1 LPYVNSFRLSAWL
14 HNPGFFSIISTFS
27 IFAQLG
33 VIYSLGDQGNADDDS
48 LREKLQAVYNPLQ
61 AYCIMLFCLIAF
73 PCVAT
78 VAVTKRESGSWM
90 FALFQLF
97 SLTLLAW
104 ILTTTVYQLG
114 RLFL

>member
-1 LPYVNSFRLSAWL
+1 MAPA
-14 HNPGFFSIISTFS
+14 GFDWKVSTALVGAVVAKE
-27 IFAQLG
+27 IFVAQLG

-48 LREKLQAVYNPLQ
+48 LREKLQAAYSPLQ

-78 VAVTKRESGSWM
+78 VAVTRRESGSWL
-90 FALFQLF
+90 FAGFQLF

-104 ILTTTVYQLG
+104 ILTTAVYQLG
-114 RLFL
+114 SLF